1 MGLADIDIL
10 LKRLQ
15 VFNGQVETSDG
26 CCLEANQS
34 GFDMGFLFAVSDPRD
49 AVQISSWVCYISY
62 YILEKEKKWG
72 RKKKEWLTFE
82 SKEKRK
88 KERQTERKKSDSP
101 LRNLYLAWTK
111 LWSM

>member
-62 YILEKEKKWG
+62 YILEKEKK
-72 RKKKEWLTFE
+72 
-82 SKEKRK
+82 KEKK
-88 KERQTERKKSDSP
+88 
-101 LRNLYLAWTK
+101 
-111 LWSM
+111 